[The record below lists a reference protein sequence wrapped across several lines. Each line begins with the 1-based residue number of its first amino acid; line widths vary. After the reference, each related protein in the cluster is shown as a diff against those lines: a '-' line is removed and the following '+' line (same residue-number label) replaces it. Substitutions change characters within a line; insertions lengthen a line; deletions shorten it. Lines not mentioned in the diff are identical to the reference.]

1 MTGRLSI
8 HGGANPSTTDSCRV
22 PLTWEAADDPCH
34 SAESDRDGYY
44 HGKLPADLQPMNPQ
58 TRQLE
63 KGAPITG
70 RSLLEDASLPAAV
83 IFDSALAGNIAW
95 MQRYA
100 DNHGAQLAPHGKTT
114 MTPAL
119 FRRQLD
125 AGAWGI
131 TLATAVQCAAAFEH
145 GVTRLLMANQLVGAP
160 NMAIVADLIGRGAD
174 YCCLVDSVANVEALN
189 RFFGERGLTLQ
200 VLIELGVPGG
210 RCGVRDEPALAA
222 LVDAI
227 AAAPALVLCG
237 IEGYE
242 GLIGGEHAVD
252 RVRSYARQLVTA
264 LRRLMDAG
272 AFAGR
277 KPIVTAAGSQ
287 WFDLIAEA
295 FDQSDLRERC
305 TPVLR
310 PGCYVVHDHRSYRD
324 AMAEVKARDP
334 ELEGEL
340 QPALAVFAHVQSLPE
355 PGLAVV
361 AMGKRDISCDPD
373 LPIPLQRHRP
383 GEPAHTLRQCTVR
396 KVMDQHTMLAIPG
409 DADLRVGDIVS
420 FGASHPCLTFD
431 KWRQALRV
439 DDELR
444 VLEAMPTFF

>member
-1 MTGRLSI
+1 MTPHTPPI
-8 HGGANPSTTDSCRV
+8 
-22 PLTWEAADDPCH
+22 
-34 SAESDRDGYY
+34 
-44 HGKLPADLQPMNPQ
+44 
-58 TRQLE
+58 E
-63 KGAPITG
+63 KGCPVTG
-70 RSLLEDASLPAAV
+70 PSLLEDVSLPAAV
-83 IFDSALAGNIAW
+83 VFDSALSANIAW

-100 DNHGAQLAPHGKTT
+100 DAHGAQFAPHGKTT

-131 TLATAVQCAAAFEH
+131 TLATAVQCAVAFEH

-160 NMAIVADLIGRGAD
+160 NMAIVAGLIERGAE
-174 YCCLVDSVANVEALN
+174 YCCMVDSVANVEALN
-189 RFFGERGLTLQ
+189 RFFAARGLTLP

-210 RCGVRDEPALAA
+210 RCGVRDEAGLAA
-222 LVDAI
+222 LVAAI
-227 AAAPALVLCG
+227 AAAPALALHG

-242 GLIGGEHAVD
+242 GLIGGDHAAD
-252 RVRSYARQLVTA
+252 DVRSYAQRLVA
-264 LRRLMDAG
+264 SLRGLMDAG

-287 WFDLIAEA
+287 WFDLIADA
-295 FDQSDLRERC
+295 FDQADLRAHC

-310 PGCYVVHDHRSYRD
+310 PGCYVVHDHRLYRD
-324 AMAEVKARDP
+324 AMAAVKARHAD
-334 ELEGEL
+334 LEGEL

-361 AMGKRDISCDPD
+361 ALGKRDISCDPD
-373 LPIPLQRHRP
+373 LPIPLHRHRP
-383 GEPAHTLRQCTVR
+383 GEPAQPLRHCTVR
-396 KVMDQHTMLAIPG
+396 KVMDQHTMLAIPA

-431 KWRQALRV
+431 KWRQVLRV
-439 DDELR
+439 DDALR
-444 VLEAMPTFF
+444 VLEAMPTYF

>member
-1 MTGRLSI
+1 MKRMPDRMGQRRDRKRIFVSQLPTGS
-8 HGGANPSTTDSCRV
+8 
-22 PLTWEAADDPCH
+22 
-34 SAESDRDGYY
+34 
-44 HGKLPADLQPMNPQ
+44 QPMTLQ
-58 TRQLE
+58 ARQLE
-63 KGAPITG
+63 KGSPVIG
-70 RSLLEDASLPAAV
+70 QSLLGEVSLPAAA
-83 IFDSALAGNIAW
+83 ILDSALASNVAW

-100 DNHGAQLAPHGKTT
+100 DGHGAQLAPHGKTT

-131 TLATAVQCAAAFEH
+131 TLATAVQCAAAFGH

-160 NMAIVADLIGRGAD
+160 NMAIVADLIERGAD

-189 RFFGERGLTLQ
+189 RFFGERGLVLQ
-200 VLIELGVPGG
+200 VLVELGVAGG
-210 RCGVRDEPALAA
+210 RCGVRDGNALAA

-242 GLIGGEHAVD
+242 GLIGGEQAAD
-252 RVRSYARQLVTA
+252 DVRRYAKRLVAT
-264 LRRLMDAG
+264 LRGLMDAG
-272 AFAGR
+272 AFADR

-287 WFDLIAEA
+287 WFDLVAEA
-295 FDQSDLRERC
+295 FDQADLRERC
-305 TPVLR
+305 TAILR
-310 PGCYVVHDHRSYRD
+310 PGCYVVHDHRWYRD

-340 QPALAVFAHVQSLPE
+340 LPALVVFAHVQSLPE
-355 PGLAVV
+355 PGLAVI

-373 LPIPLQRHRP
+373 LPIPLQLHRP
-383 GEPAHTLRQCTVR
+383 GEPAHPLRHCTVR
-396 KVMDQHTMLAIPG
+396 KVMDQHTMLVIP
-409 DADLRVGDIVS
+409 DDVDLRVGDTVS

-431 KWRQALRV
+431 KWRQVLRV
-439 DDELR
+439 DDDLR

>member
-1 MTGRLSI
+1 MTRS
-8 HGGANPSTTDSCRV
+8 
-22 PLTWEAADDPCH
+22 
-34 SAESDRDGYY
+34 
-44 HGKLPADLQPMNPQ
+44 PADSQPMTSHAQP
-58 TRQLE
+58 LE
-63 KGAPITG
+63 KGSPVTG
-70 RSLLEDASLPAAV
+70 PSLLDGVSLPAAV
-83 IFDSALAGNIAW
+83 VFDSALASNIAW

-100 DNHGAQLAPHGKTT
+100 DAHGAQLAPHGKTT

-131 TLATAVQCAAAFEH
+131 TLATAQQCAAAFEH
-145 GVTRLLMANQLVGAP
+145 GATRLLMANQLVGAP
-160 NMAIVADLIGRGAD
+160 NMAIVAGLIERGAE
-174 YCCLVDSVANVEALN
+174 YCCLVDSVANLAALD
-189 RFFGERGLTLQ
+189 RFFGERGLTLN
-200 VLIELGVPGG
+200 VLVELGVLGG
-210 RCGVRDEPALAA
+210 RCGVRDEAGLTA
-222 LVDAI
+222 LVTAI
-227 AAAPALVLCG
+227 AAAPAVALCG

-242 GLIGGEHAVD
+242 GLIGGEHAAD
-252 RVRSYARQLVTA
+252 EIRGYARHLVATV
-264 LRRLMDAG
+264 RGLMEAG
-272 AFAGR
+272 ALADR

-287 WFDLIAEA
+287 WFDLIAAA
-295 FDQSDLRERC
+295 FDQSDLRKRC
-305 TPVLR
+305 TPILR

-324 AMAEVKARDP
+324 AMAAVKARDP
-334 ELEGEL
+334 QLEGEL

-383 GEPAHTLRQCTVR
+383 GEPAHPLRHCTVR
-396 KVMDQHTMLAIPG
+396 KVMDQHTMLAIPA
-409 DADLRVGDIVS
+409 DTDLRVGDIVS

-431 KWRQALRV
+431 KWRQVLRV

>member
-1 MTGRLSI
+1 MTLRM
-8 HGGANPSTTDSCRV
+8 
-22 PLTWEAADDPCH
+22 
-34 SAESDRDGYY
+34 
-44 HGKLPADLQPMNPQ
+44 QP
-58 TRQLE
+58 LE
-63 KGAPITG
+63 KGSPVTG
-70 RSLLEDASLPAAV
+70 KSLLEDVSLPAAA
-83 IFDSALAGNIAW
+83 ILEPALANNIAW
-95 MQRYA
+95 MQRFA
-100 DNHGAQLAPHGKTT
+100 DEHGARLAPHGKTT

-131 TLATAVQCAAAFEH
+131 TLATATQCATAFEH

-174 YCCLVDSVANVEALN
+174 YCCLVDSVANVAALD
-189 RFFGERGLTLQ
+189 RFFGERGLALQ
-200 VLIELGVPGG
+200 VLVELGVPGG
-210 RCGVRDEPALAA
+210 RCGVRDESALAT

-227 AAAPALVLCG
+227 AAAPAITLCG

-242 GLIGGEHAVD
+242 GLIGGEHAAD
-252 RVRSYARQLVTA
+252 RVRAYAGRLVAT
-264 LRRLMDAG
+264 LHRLMDSK
-272 AFAGR
+272 AFADR

-295 FDQSDLRERC
+295 FDRADLRERC

-310 PGCYVVHDHRSYRD
+310 PGCYVVHDHRLYRD
-324 AMAEVKARDP
+324 ALAEVKARHP
-334 ELEGEL
+334 GLEGGL

-383 GEPAHTLRQCTVR
+383 GAPAQPLQDCVTR
-396 KVMDQHTMLAIPG
+396 KVMDQHTMLAIPAG
-409 DADLRVGDIVS
+409 TDLRIGDIVS

-431 KWRQALRV
+431 KWRQILCV

-444 VLEAMPTFF
+444 VLEAMPTLF

>member
-1 MTGRLSI
+1 M
-8 HGGANPSTTDSCRV
+8 V
-22 PLTWEAADDPCH
+22 
-34 SAESDRDGYY
+34 
-44 HGKLPADLQPMNPQ
+44 LPAHHLQ
-58 TRQLE
+58 
-63 KGAPITG
+63 KGQPVDG
-70 RSLLEDASLPAAV
+70 QSLLENVALPAAV
-83 IFDSALAGNIAW
+83 VFDTALAHNIAW
-95 MQRYA
+95 MQCFA
-100 DNHGAQLAPHGKTT
+100 DDHGAQLAPHGKTT

-145 GVTRLLMANQLVGAP
+145 GATRLLMVNQLVGTP
-160 NMAIVADLIGRGAD
+160 NMAIVAGLIERGAD
-174 YCCLVDSVANVEALN
+174 YCCVADSAANVAALD

-210 RCGVRDEPALAA
+210 RCGVRDEAALAT
-222 LVDAI
+222 LIDAI
-227 AAAPALVLCG
+227 AAAPALALCG

-242 GLIGGEHAVD
+242 GLIGGEHAAND
-252 RVRSYARQLVTA
+252 VRAYAQRLVVT
-264 LRRLMDAG
+264 LRGLMDAG
-272 AFAGR
+272 AFADR

-295 FDQSDLRERC
+295 FDQADLRANC
-305 TPVLR
+305 TPILR

-324 AMAEVKARDP
+324 AMAAVKARDP

-373 LPIPLQRHRP
+373 LPIPLQRHRS
-383 GEPAHTLRQCTVR
+383 GEPAHPLRQCTVR
-396 KVMDQHTMLAIPG
+396 KVMDQHTMLAIPA

-431 KWRQALRV
+431 KWRQVLRV

-444 VLEAMPTFF
+444 VLEVMPTFF